1 MLSDSPVS
9 ATLPAVD
16 LDRARQFYEAKLGL
30 KVINQFPFGLVLGA
44 GQGTSIVIY
53 QRGQT
58 KADHTAATFSVQ
70 DIEATVKDLTAK
82 GVRFEQYNLEPGP
95 KTNNLGISAGPDG
108 GKAAW
113 FKDTEGN
120 ILGLVQM

>member
-1 MLSDSPVS
+1 MLADSPVN

-30 KVINQFPFGLVLGA
+30 KVVSQFPFGLVFGA
-44 GQGTSIVIY
+44 GQGTAIALY
-53 QRGQT
+53 QRGPTQ
-58 KADHTAATFSVQ
+58 ADHTAATFAVQ

-82 GVRFEQYNLEPGP
+82 GIRFEQYNMEPGP
-95 KTNNLGISAGPDG
+95 KTNSLGIAEGPG
-108 GKAAW
+108 AGKAAW

-120 ILGLVQM
+120 ILGIVQM

>member
-1 MLSDSPVS
+1 MLTDSPVS

-44 GQGTSIVIY
+44 GEGTTLALY
-53 QRGQT
+53 QRGPTQ
-58 KADHTAATFSVQ
+58 ADHTAATFAVQ
-70 DIEATVKDLTAK
+70 DIEATVQALTAK

-95 KTNNLGISAGPDG
+95 KTNSLGISEGPDG

-120 ILGLVQM
+120 ILGIVQM